1 MYTDSSALAPGINL
15 RFVHW
20 SSQAGLGPRR
30 SGLWPRIERV
40 VNGMEDWMRRV
51 LVTGASGFVGRAVMA
66 RLAEEGSGRA
76 PVAGVRRAAGAFR
89 EECALGPLEEFGTG
103 GALPEGLDAVVHLAG
118 RAHVLDESEAD
129 PLEVFRRVN
138 VEGTLNVA
146 RQAADS
152 GVRRF
157 LFVSSVGVNGN
168 VSRRPFTERDVP
180 TPQEPYAVS
189 KYEAEQGL
197 RELAAETGMEVV
209 VIRPPLVYGP
219 GAPGNFGRLLRWVQ
233 RGVPLPLGAITR
245 NRRSLVALDN
255 LVDLL
260 VTCLDHPAA
269 AGETFLVADGEDV
282 STAGLLRRVGDALDR
297 PARLLPVPVGML
309 RAGAVAL
316 GRREMARRLLD
327 SLQVDISHTRE
338 TLGWEP
344 PVSLDEGLRRAVVS
358 LRR

>member
-1 MYTDSSALAPGINL
+1 
-15 RFVHW
+15 
-20 SSQAGLGPRR
+20 
-30 SGLWPRIERV
+30 
-40 VNGMEDWMRRV
+40 MRRV
-51 LVTGASGFVGRAVMA
+51 LVTGASGFVGRGVMA
-66 RLAEEGSGRA
+66 RLAEDGSGQL
-76 PVAGVRRAAGAFR
+76 PVAGIRRTAGAFR
-89 EECALGPLEEFGTG
+89 DVCALGPLEEFGAG
-103 GALPEGLDAVVHLAG
+103 VALPEGLDAVVHLAG

-138 VEGTLNVA
+138 VEGTLNLA
-146 RQAADS
+146 RQAAEA

-157 LFVSSVGVNGN
+157 VFVSSVGVNGN
-168 VSRRPFTERDVP
+168 VTSARAFTERDVP
-180 TPQEPYAVS
+180 APQEPYAVS
-189 KYEAEQGL
+189 KHEAEQGL
-197 RELAAETGMEVV
+197 RALAADTGMEL
-209 VIRPPLVYGP
+209 VIVRPPLVYGP

-233 RGVPLPLGAITR
+233 RGVPLPLGAVTR

-269 AGETFLVADGEDV
+269 AGEQFLVADGEDV
-282 STAGLLRRVGDALDR
+282 STAGLLRRVGDALGR

-344 PVSLDEGLRRAVVS
+344 PVSVDEGLRQAVAP
-358 LRR
+358 LRC